1 MLSWEM
7 LKRRLSSLKA
17 NATLNGIYSS
27 LYFQYLKQI
36 WLKSIL
42 LLKVSVSYDV
52 LLNMDV

>member
-1 MLSWEM
+1 MFSWEM
-7 LKRRLSSLKA
+7 LKKRLSSLKA

-42 LLKVSVSYDV
+42 LLKVGVSHDV

>member
-7 LKRRLSSLKA
+7 LKMRLSSLKA
-17 NATLNGIYSS
+17 NATLNRIYNS